1 MPRGRPQRR
10 PAAPDPDPVP
20 PPAPRRRRMD
30 RAQRVN
36 DDNAPRVEDRQPEA
50 PLPDA
55 QPIPVHLRQDEID
68 RVTANVLQ
76 QIRDTGNQQQIPI
89 YDVQGNATFSDD
101 EFNDHVQAQVA
112 SVHTELGYQVPNKI
126 KLKIVSDEYIDLGS
140 LLTKSIDIEDESKQL
155 SVKDGQIILDT
166 KKVTTK

>member
-1 MPRGRPQRR
+1 MYRNSQSLKWFDLNWFVSKIYKHNYIVNVRSFRAVPRGRSQRR

-50 PLPDA
+50 PLPANDA
-55 QPIPVHLRQDEID
+55 QPIPVQLRQDEID

-76 QIRDTGNQQQIPI
+76 HIRDTGNQQQIPI
-89 YDVQGNATFSDD
+89 SLWTIYNGVFGAPNVCNGAPID
-101 EFNDHVQAQVA
+101 EITLSPFIA
-112 SVHTELGYQVPNKI
+112 EKC
-126 KLKIVSDEYIDLGS
+126 
-140 LLTKSIDIEDESKQL
+140 LLFCNF
-155 SVKDGQIILDT
+155 
-166 KKVTTK
+166 